1 MKTGFH
7 IPCRMELMDLNYFYR
22 MELNGPLTD
31 LSYLRSLTGGAND
44 KIAKYIRMFLT
55 GTPISIQQMEL
66 HLLSKDWNGLRQT
79 AHALKPQLGFFGAKG
94 SEELLREIER
104 SASEQAD
111 LELLPSKIENFRK
124 QYDIISTELEVALRE
139 TGA

>member
-1 MKTGFH
+1 M
-7 IPCRMELMDLNYFYR
+7 RLELVELIYFYR
-22 MELNGPLTD
+22 MESTGPLTD
-31 LSYLRSLTGGAND
+31 LSYLKSLTGGAND

-66 HLLSKDWNGLRQT
+66 HALSKDWNGLRQT

-94 SEELLREIER
+94 SEELLRDIER
-104 SASEQAD
+104 SADEQNE
-111 LELLPSKIENFRK
+111 LELLPAKIENFRK
-124 QYDIISTELEVALRE
+124 QYEIISVELESTLRE